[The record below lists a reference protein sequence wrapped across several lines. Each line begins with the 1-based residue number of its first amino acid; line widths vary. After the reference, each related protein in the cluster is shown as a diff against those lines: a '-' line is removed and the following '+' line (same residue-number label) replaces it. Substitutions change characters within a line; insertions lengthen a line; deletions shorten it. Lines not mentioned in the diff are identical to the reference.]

1 MVHIDR
7 SNEVAEFN
15 AMVDKLDP
23 DVRVALAEVL
33 ESLQSGNNNQAMPSV
48 AEVHEMVQA
57 VVGRNEARASGRI
70 N

>member
-1 MVHIDR
+1 MR
-7 SNEVAEFN
+7 KEGSNELTEFQ
-15 AMVDKLDP
+15 AMVDTLDP
-23 DVRVALAEVL
+23 EVQVALAEIL
-33 ESLQSGNNNQAMPSV
+33 QSLQLGNDDQAMPSV